1 MALKNRILR
10 EQLSNN
16 RVSHAYLFVS
26 SSESILEEETKAF
39 IYELLGKELGEKY
52 LSGNYVD
59 FLEILPDNKNI
70 KIADIRNLIKFLST
84 SPVEGKYKL
93 VLIKNAEFFRKES
106 ANALLK
112 ILEEPPEYGK
122 LILTTNNEEQIIK
135 TIISRCQVV
144 NLENELQ
151 VYGGSNRELNNI
163 LINSINRELLELARS
178 RDYFNENKNDSDEIY
193 TYFYNFFHDL
203 LIYKNTGDI
212 EELIY
217 KDNKDIYN
225 KINVFNNENILKI
238 LDKVLEIK
246 NNFKINVNFQ
256 LSNEELLLYI
266 MEEQNGRSSR
276 NTLQK
281 SR

>member
-1 MALKNRILR
+1 MVLKNRILK
-10 EQLSNN
+10 EQLLNN
-16 RVSHAYLFVS
+16 TVSHAYLFVS
-26 SSESILEEETKAF
+26 SSENILEEETKAF
-39 IYELLGKELGEKY
+39 IYDLLGLELGEKF

-59 FLEILPDNKNI
+59 FLEVLPDNKNI
-70 KIADIRNLIKFLST
+70 KIAEIRNVIKFLST

-93 VLIKNAEFFRKES
+93 VLIRNAEFFRKES

-122 LILTTNNEEQIIK
+122 IILTTNNEEQIIK

-144 NLENELQ
+144 NLENNVQL
-151 VYGGSNRELNNI
+151 YGGKNNQLNDI

-178 RDYFNENKNDSDEIY
+178 KDYFNENKDDSYDIY

-203 LIYKNTGDI
+203 LIYKNTKDI
-212 EELIY
+212 EEIIY
-217 KDNKDIYN
+217 KDNINIYKDID
-225 KINVFNNENILKI
+225 VFNNENILKI
-238 LDKVLEIK
+238 LDKILEIK

-281 SR
+281 GR